1 MANPR
6 AGWVA
11 FDCEVLGW
19 AVDWLMH
26 VEWRNGR
33 GGCGGVKEKEG
44 RKERRTDI
52 PLQNT
57 TSYTVGRD

>member
-26 VEWRNGR
+26 VGVAQRQGR
-33 GGCGGVKEKEG
+33 VWWGEREG
-44 RKERRTDI
+44 RKERKK
-52 PLQNT
+52 
-57 TSYTVGRD
+57 G